1 LQIVQKLEHIP
12 ETWFVILKKNKTK
25 LSLWIN
31 LWRPSLVLLLKW
43 LDVWM
48 WLHIL
53 KSFCFCYLVML
64 ISLGTLQIIELM
76 ISFLQAP
83 FKELYF
89 CFVWSVVQT
98 LEDNCISVFCDPCK
112 LLRDFVISVWWSA
125 SSSCTLIDHQCHFS
139 SRISIGFCNF
149 FFFCACFVW
158 FCFFILHTK
167 VYEIIFSQFGNFN
180 RVL

>member
-1 LQIVQKLEHIP
+1 
-12 ETWFVILKKNKTK
+12 VILKKNKTK